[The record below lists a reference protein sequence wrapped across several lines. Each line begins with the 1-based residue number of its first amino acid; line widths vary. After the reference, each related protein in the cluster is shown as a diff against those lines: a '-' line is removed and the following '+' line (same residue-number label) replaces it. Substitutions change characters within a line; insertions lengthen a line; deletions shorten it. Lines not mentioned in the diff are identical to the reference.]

1 MSKLKIALVG
11 CGGIM
16 NAHVN
21 GLLTFDDIEV
31 VAVADP
37 RPERTEG
44 MMKRTGATTAY
55 SCGKELLEKEAKL
68 DAAFICIEP
77 TAHNGIEETCIARGI
92 PFLVEKPMTLD
103 MAQGKAISEA
113 VAAKGLV
120 TAVGFQDR
128 YLDLTDRMK
137 QELENMKVG
146 LVYASWLG
154 GIPGVW
160 WWVKKDTC
168 GGQLY
173 EQNIHIVDQL
183 RYFFGEAEKVYAT
196 CGRGLVNPSEVADTL
211 PAYETDDFSTATVTF
226 KSGVV
231 ANIMSCCYITKQ
243 GTGIRNGI
251 TVIGR
256 DKSFEYKLRDSLT
269 IYSDGIETRIPR
281 KIDQM
286 ARLDRAFLDAVVA
299 KDPTAVRSPYA
310 DGYKSL
316 LLANAANESMAT
328 GQVVYL

>member
-21 GLLTFDDIEV
+21 GLLTFNDIEV

-37 RPERTEG
+37 RPERTES
-44 MMKRTGATTAY
+44 MLTRTGATVSYA
-55 SCGKELLEKEAKL
+55 CGKELLEKEANL

-77 TAHNGIEETCIARGI
+77 TAHNGIEETCIKRGI

-103 MAQGKAISEA
+103 MAQGKAISDA
-113 VAAKGLV
+113 VQAKGLV

-128 YLDLTDRMK
+128 YLDLTDQMK
-137 QELENMKVG
+137 KELTDMQVG

-160 WWVKKDTC
+160 WWMKKDTC

-173 EQNIHIVDQL
+173 EQNIHIVDKL
-183 RYFFGEAEKVYAT
+183 RYLFGEAEKVYAT
-196 CGRGLVNPSEVADTL
+196 YGRGLVNPNEISGDL
-211 PAYETDDFSTATVTF
+211 PAYDTDDFSTATITF
-226 KSGVV
+226 KNGVV
-231 ANIMSCCYITKQ
+231 ANIMSCCYITNQ

-256 DKSFEYKLRDSLT
+256 DKSFEYELRDSLT
-269 IYSDGIETRIPR
+269 IYSGGVQTKIPR

-286 ARLDRAFLDAVVA
+286 ARLDRAFIDAVIA

-310 DGYKSL
+310 DGFKSL